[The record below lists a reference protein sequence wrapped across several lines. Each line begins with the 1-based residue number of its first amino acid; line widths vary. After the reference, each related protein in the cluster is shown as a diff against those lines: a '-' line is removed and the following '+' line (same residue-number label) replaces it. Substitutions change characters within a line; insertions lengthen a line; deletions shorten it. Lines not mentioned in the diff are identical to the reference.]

1 MSAPGSR
8 VDQRPRDEGMT
19 LVELM
24 VAIGL
29 AMLLML
35 VVLTFTIA
43 AIRAS
48 DATEA
53 RNDNVN
59 AAQVGM
65 AGASKVIRTAVLP
78 EQLNDHACTGCGD
91 SAIVAAGSTQMSFYA
106 NLDNNGNGPSLVTLQ
121 AVADPNEPGTT
132 MLQQLLIPP
141 TALSDG
147 SYTFC
152 AVSAPGCRFRT
163 WVLVRGLPASPSLFT
178 YYDFDGNPIAGTT
191 IASTDLKKVAS
202 IDVALR
208 VQLRP
213 GQTRTPAENLVQ
225 RVSLPN
231 ADVSVL
237 TDNS

>member
-1 MSAPGSR
+1 MSSR
-8 VDQRPRDEGMT
+8 ETELAERPRDEGMT

-29 AMLLML
+29 AMMLMV

-53 RNDNVN
+53 RNDNVT

-65 AGASKVIRTAVLP
+65 AGATKVIRTAVLP
-78 EQLNDHACTGCGD
+78 EQLDDAGCTGCGD
-91 SAIVAAGSTQMSFYA
+91 SAIVTANGSQMSFYA
-106 NLDNNGNGPSLVTLQ
+106 NLDNDGNGPSLVTLQ
-121 AVADPNEPGTT
+121 AVADPDAPGTT
-132 MLQQLLIPP
+132 MLRQRLIPP
-141 TALSDG
+141 TPLSDG

-152 AVSAPGCRFRT
+152 DISSPTCTFRT
-163 WVLVRGLPASPSLFT
+163 WVLVRGLPADPAIFT
-178 YYDFDGNPIAGTT
+178 YYDFDGAALDAGALTSVEL
-191 IASTDLKKVAS
+191 IQVSS
-202 IDVALR
+202 IDVALQ

-213 GQTRTPAENLVQ
+213 GQSRTPAENIVQ

-231 ADVSVL
+231 ADVNL
-237 TDNS
+237 DGEED